1 MTERIF
7 YSDVTCQRFEAQV
20 LSCQPRK
27 KKGYEVVLDRT
38 AFYPE
43 GGGQPG
49 DRGTLGGVTVTDTQ
63 DRERRSS
70 TSRTSPW
77 R

>member
-7 YSDVTCQRFEAQV
+7 YSDVTCQCFEAQV

-43 GGGQPG
+43 GGGPAA
-49 DRGTLGGVTVTDTQ
+49 TL
-63 DRERRSS
+63 
-70 TSRTSPW
+70 
-77 R
+77 